1 MPRHTLA
8 GSGRLDAARIRSH
21 GPRRRRIITR
31 HLGRWGTGWAACTHG
46 RRGMTESSRPCDA
59 IVGASGA
66 DAPGTQLIVPGVP
79 GVDRRSWLAL
89 RLDCSRDVTD
99 EGGRGGVA
107 ARGLWLLR
115 EAFALEHVIRI
126 NRTFVPLASSA
137 GLLTLMSTPVL
148 IITHNGPTQ
157 ACTNKWRKSAVIAW
171 VMLYHRCDT
180 CGQAM

>member
-1 MPRHTLA
+1 MPWHTLA

-21 GPRRRRIITR
+21 GPRRQRIITR
-31 HLGRWGTGWAACTHG
+31 QLDRWGTGWAACTHG

-66 DAPGTQLIVPGVP
+66 DAPGTQLIVPGAP

-157 ACTNKWRKSAVIAW
+157 ACTKRGGS
-171 VMLYHRCDT
+171 
-180 CGQAM
+180 QQ

>member
-1 MPRHTLA
+1 MLQMEA
-8 GSGRLDAARIRSH
+8 AAEGS
-21 GPRRRRIITR
+21 
-31 HLGRWGTGWAACTHG
+31 
-46 RRGMTESSRPCDA
+46 
-59 IVGASGA
+59 
-66 DAPGTQLIVPGVP
+66 
-79 GVDRRSWLAL
+79 L
-89 RLDCSRDVTD
+89 R
-99 EGGRGGVA
+99 EA
-107 ARGLWLLR
+107 LWLLR